1 MSTIYVEREEFKL
14 NIIEAIPQFGEH
26 DFAVFIDI
34 DGDLY
39 FTPKVNQDSDWVVF
53 LDLESLDSF
62 VDPSI
67 NPEDSKLD
75 DNELADYIIDN
86 GIYEIFVEF
95 ICENGEKNKYFVE
108 VTK

>member
-14 NIIEAIPQFGEH
+14 NIIEAIPHFGEH

-34 DGDLY
+34 DGDLS
-39 FTPKVNQDSDWVVF
+39 FTAKVNQDSDWVVF
-53 LDLESLDSF
+53 LDLEGLDSF

-67 NPEDSKLD
+67 NPNPNGND
-75 DNELADYIIDN
+75 LANHIIDN
-86 GIYEIFVEF
+86 GIYEMLVEF
-95 ICENGEKNKYFVE
+95 IGKNGEENKYSVE